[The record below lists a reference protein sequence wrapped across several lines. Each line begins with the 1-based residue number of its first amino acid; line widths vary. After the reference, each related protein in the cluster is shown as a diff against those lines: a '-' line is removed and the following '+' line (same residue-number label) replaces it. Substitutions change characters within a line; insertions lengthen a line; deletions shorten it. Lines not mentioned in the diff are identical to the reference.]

1 VTASN
6 AALIRRTAQTQT
18 KDESMAELRPSLART
33 ALLNLRRK
41 PFRTI
46 SLVVSIGLLTALL
59 IFALSSSVRM
69 NLGINR
75 TMQQM
80 GGDIMVVPVGAVSD
94 PDDFLFGSQRIS
106 LRMSRDVLDTLRDM
120 VGVSRAASHTY
131 LTTLPGLCCGVSEGR
146 IIAYDP
152 KEDFV
157 VVPWMQKSLE
167 RELRPG
173 EVVMGG
179 EIQMGFELF
188 ETEGQAWVLGKKF
201 TVAGQLEKT
210 GTPLDN
216 TIFIRED
223 DVRDVI
229 DKGLTGLQ
237 VKADEVSVVFLELD
251 KGFDIDTI
259 AKTIEREF
267 LQVKAISRGKINARL
282 KNFFEATSRIFA
294 FTVLMG
300 ALLAL
305 LVVGSVFSA
314 VANERRRE
322 VGMIRALGATKKH
335 VLRLF
340 VFEAFFTGLIGSV
353 LGLFL
358 GSAFG
363 MIMNRSIDT
372 VTKFPITFT
381 VGQTALID
389 GIGMAAGIIIC
400 IIGALYPVSRINR
413 FDPLDAIKE
422 ADVVSPAVVPAAGAE
437 ESDRGDAIVT
447 TSKIVKSYFDGD
459 VSISAVESVDFEI
472 GRGEFVTIL
481 GHSGSGK
488 TTLLSMI
495 GGLTKPNSGSVSLD
509 GTNLAVLDDA
519 ELASLRNR
527 KIGFIFQ
534 FASLIPTLTSV
545 ENVLFPLAFS
555 SDEGASREK
564 AEELLRLVGLEDKF
578 DAYPSQL
585 SGGQQRRVAI
595 ARAFIMD
602 PDIILADEP
611 TGDLDVDTEAEV
623 MKLFRD
629 MHQAGMTFAMVTH
642 EREIT
647 RFADRVVEM
656 KKGEIV

>member
-1 VTASN
+1 
-6 AALIRRTAQTQT
+6 
-18 KDESMAELRPSLART
+18 MGELRPSLART

-167 RELRPG
+167 RELLSG

-340 VFEAFFTGLIGSV
+340 IYEAFFTGLIGSV

-363 MIMNRSIDT
+363 FIMNRSIDT

-381 VGQTALID
+381 AGQTALID
-389 GIGMAAGIIIC
+389 GIGMAAGVVIC
-400 IIGALYPVSRINR
+400 IVGALYPVTRINR
-413 FDPLDAIKE
+413 LDPLDAIKE
-422 ADVVSPAVVPAAGAE
+422 ADVVSPAAAPPAQGVD
-437 ESDRGDAIVT
+437 ESGRGDAIVA
-447 TSKIVKSYFDGD
+447 TSKLVKSYFDGD
-459 VSISAVESVDFEI
+459 VSISAVESVDFKI

-495 GGLTKPNSGSVSLD
+495 GGLTKANSGEVRLD
-509 GTNLAVLDDA
+509 GTDLSSLDDSQ
-519 ELASLRNR
+519 LATLRNS
-527 KIGFIFQ
+527 KVGFIFQ

-545 ENVLFPLAFS
+545 ENVLFPLVFS
-555 SDEGASREK
+555 DKNDSKRER
-564 AEELLRLVGLEDKF
+564 AEDLLRLVGLEDKF
-578 DAYPSQL
+578 HAYPSQL

-602 PDIILADEP
+602 PKIILADEP

-629 MHQAGMTFAMVTH
+629 MHQGGMTFAMVTH

-656 KKGEIV
+656 KKGRIV

>member
-1 VTASN
+1 
-6 AALIRRTAQTQT
+6 
-18 KDESMAELRPSLART
+18 MGELRPSLART

-167 RELRPG
+167 RELLSG

-340 VFEAFFTGLIGSV
+340 IYEAFFTGLIGSV

-363 MIMNRSIDT
+363 FIMNRSIDT

-381 VGQTALID
+381 AGQTALID
-389 GIGMAAGIIIC
+389 GIGMAAGVVIC
-400 IIGALYPVSRINR
+400 IIGALYPVTRINR
-413 FDPLDAIKE
+413 LDPLDAIKE
-422 ADVVSPAVVPAAGAE
+422 ADVVSPAAAPPAQGMDE
-437 ESDRGDAIVT
+437 GDRGDAIVA
-447 TSKIVKSYFDGD
+447 TSKLVKSYFDGD
-459 VSISAVESVDFEI
+459 VSISAVESVDFKI

-495 GGLTKPNSGSVSLD
+495 GGLTKANSGEVRLDDTDLSSLD
-509 GTNLAVLDDA
+509 DNQLAT
-519 ELASLRNR
+519 LRNS
-527 KIGFIFQ
+527 KVGFIFQ

-545 ENVLFPLAFS
+545 ENVLFPLVFS
-555 SDEGASREK
+555 DKNDSKRER
-564 AEELLRLVGLEDKF
+564 AEDLLRLVGLEDKF
-578 DAYPSQL
+578 HAYPSQL

-602 PDIILADEP
+602 PKIILADEP

-629 MHQAGMTFAMVTH
+629 MHQGGMTFAMVTH

-656 KKGEIV
+656 KKGRIV